1 MHTFLVHSSGLSG
14 RQWHHLMKALPGPC
28 HAPDLSGYPEGPAWT
43 GGDAWSVD
51 VAYLLG
57 LIDDTEGPVDLVG
70 HSYGGAIVF
79 RLALERPD
87 RVRRIVVHDPVL
99 WGSVLSDGEQR
110 YRDEMM
116 AFGDSKLLTPENGGD
131 AEWMKL
137 FIEFWGGQGAW
148 DAMSERHQQAFL
160 QVGPKV
166 SREVYDLGVDLRP
179 ASTYD
184 GIKAPTMIAMGEK
197 SPGVEQ
203 EVCRVLASRG
213 INRTL
218 VPIPGGHMS
227 PVTSPQPFIEATV
240 AFLTAP

>member
-1 MHTFLVHSSGLSG
+1 M
-14 RQWHHLMKALPGPC
+14 
-28 HAPDLSGYPEGPAWT
+28 
-43 GGDAWSVD
+43 
-51 VAYLLG
+51 
-57 LIDDTEGPVDLVG
+57 
-70 HSYGGAIVF
+70 
-79 RLALERPD
+79 
-87 RVRRIVVHDPVL
+87 RRIVVHDPVL
-99 WGSVLSDGEQR
+99 WGSVLADGEQR